1 LYYRLLIALVFSSNL
16 FAETF
21 DFSCDLKVT
30 IDDNWKKPLSANA
43 ENWQYDE
50 ANGFSNQA
58 VHYSLKDCEKS
69 EDEMVCNKV
78 IEEKQAQ
85 KKILRYHK
93 TYLHRYT
100 LRMKDYQEYEV
111 PSEKLFSSLM
121 REGECELK

>member
-1 LYYRLLIALVFSSNL
+1 MDYRLLIALVFSSNL

-21 DFSCDLKVT
+21 NFACDLKVT
-30 IDDNWKKPLSANA
+30 IDDNWQKPISVNP
-43 ENWQYDE
+43 ESWKYDE
-50 ANGFSNQA
+50 AKGFSNQA
-58 VHYSLKDCEKS
+58 VFYSLKDCEKS

-78 IEEKQAQ
+78 IEKKQGQ

-100 LRMKDYQEYEV
+100 LKMKDYQEYEI